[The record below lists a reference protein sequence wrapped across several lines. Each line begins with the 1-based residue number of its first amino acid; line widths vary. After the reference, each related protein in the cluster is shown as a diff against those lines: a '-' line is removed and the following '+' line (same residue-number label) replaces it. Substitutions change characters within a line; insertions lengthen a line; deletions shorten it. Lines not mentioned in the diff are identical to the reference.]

1 VDNIRDNNALCG
13 NNMDDGNACNSG
25 GGDGMALQSKLQ
37 ILWPAARLLMPFS

>member
-25 GGDGMALQSKLQ
+25 GDGMALQSKLQ